1 LFIGMVKSELA
12 RDYRKNFLISAGIDA
27 FMTLIM
33 KTTEGGARSTV
44 LAGMTTPEE
53 NGKYITHYQ
62 PDEDYKKCAFST
74 LFSNRD

>member
-1 LFIGMVKSELA
+1 MVKTDLA
-12 RDYRKNFLISAGIDA
+12 RDYKKNLLMSAGVNA
-27 FMTLIM
+27 FMTLVM

-62 PDEDYKKCAFST
+62 SDEDYKK
-74 LFSNRD
+74 